1 MQPPIL
7 GGSAGPTS
15 PPEREGRVLRERE
28 KGAREVPMWSRGYA
42 RTERLTPELYMCQ
55 EKRALY
61 GMCLVCFLSLCDDL
75 DHRVCVEADTAG
87 TAAVMCVDKH

>member
-1 MQPPIL
+1 
-7 GGSAGPTS
+7 
-15 PPEREGRVLRERE
+15 
-28 KGAREVPMWSRGYA
+28 MWSRGYA

-61 GMCLVCFLSLCDDL
+61 VSRVFLSLCDDL